1 MNKIVQKAQ
10 IFAKRN
16 ASTIL
21 TALGGVGLVA
31 TTVMAVKATPK
42 AIELIKQAEEEKGDK
57 LTRLEVVQTAGK
69 VYIPT
74 IIVGASTLACIFG
87 ANALNKR
94 KQAALMSAYA
104 LLDSSYKEYKNKVN
118 ELYGE
123 DAGRGVQAS
132 IARDKYDDSVEIEDD
147 KELFYDAFSGRYF
160 NSTPYDVLRA
170 EYNLNRKLSVETR
183 AYLNDFYMW
192 LNIPPIDAGTELG
205 WSYGILES
213 RYLASWVEFDHEK
226 VVMDDGLE
234 CTIIRMRYEPVTD
247 FDDILI

>member
-1 MNKIVQKAQ
+1 MNQIVQKAQ
-10 IFAKRN
+10 VFVKRN
-16 ASTIL
+16 SATIL
-21 TALGGVGLVA
+21 TALGSAGLVA

-42 AIELIKQAEEEKGDK
+42 AMELIKQAEEEKGDR
-57 LTRLEVVQTAGK
+57 LTGLEAVQTAGK

-74 IIVGASTLACIFG
+74 IIVGTSTLACIFG

-123 DAGRGVQAS
+123 EAGREVQAS
-132 IARDKYDDSVEIEDD
+132 IARDKYDDSVETEDD

-160 NSTPYDVLRA
+160 NSTSYDVLQA
-170 EYNLNRKLSVETR
+170 EYKLNRQLSVNGG
-183 AYLNDFYMW
+183 AYLNEFYEF
-192 LNIPPIDAGTELG
+192 LDIPQITAGQELG

-213 RYLASWVEFDHEK
+213 HYRASWIEFDHEK
-226 VVMDDGLE
+226 VIMDDGLE
-234 CTIIRMRYEPVTD
+234 CTIIRMRYAPVID
-247 FDDILI
+247 FAYY

>member
-10 IFAKRN
+10 VFVKRN
-16 ASTIL
+16 SSTIL
-21 TALGGVGLVA
+21 TALGGAGLVV

-42 AIELIKQAEEEKGDK
+42 AMELIKQAEEEKGDK

-74 IIVGASTLACIFG
+74 IIVGTSTLACIFG

-104 LLDSSYKEYKNKVN
+104 LLDSSYKEYKNKVDD
-118 ELYGE
+118 LYGE
-123 DAGRGVQAS
+123 EAGQEVQAS
-132 IARDKYDDSVEIEDD
+132 IARDKYDDSVEIEDN

-160 NSTPYDVLRA
+160 NSTSYDVLRA
-170 EYNLNRKLSVETR
+170 EYNLNRKLSVETG
-183 AYLNDFYMW
+183 AYLNDFYM
-192 LNIPPIDAGTELG
+192 LLDIPPTDAGTELG

-213 RYLASWVEFDHEK
+213 RYRASWIEFDHEK
-226 VVMDDGLE
+226 VIMDDGLE
-234 CTIIRMRYEPVTD
+234 CTIIRMRYEPVID
-247 FDDILI
+247 FAYY

>member
-10 IFAKRN
+10 VFVKRN
-16 ASTIL
+16 SATIL
-21 TALGGVGLVA
+21 TALGSAGLVA

-42 AIELIKQAEEEKGDK
+42 AMGLIKQAEEEKGDK

-74 IIVGASTLACIFG
+74 IIVGVSTLACIFG
-87 ANALNKR
+87 ANTLNKR
-94 KQAALMSAYA
+94 KQAALISAYA
-104 LLDSSYKEYKNKVN
+104 LLDSSYKEYKNKVD

-123 DAGRGVQAS
+123 EAGQEVQAF
-132 IARDKYDDSVEIEDD
+132 IASDKYDDSVEVEDG

-160 NSTPYDVLRA
+160 NSTSYDVLRA

-183 AYLNDFYMW
+183 AYLNDFYI
-192 LNIPPIDAGTELG
+192 LLDIPPIDAGTELG

-213 RYLASWVEFDHEK
+213 HYRASWIEFDHEK
-226 VVMDDGLE
+226 VIMDDGLE
-234 CTIIRMRYEPVTD
+234 CTVIRMRYEPVITNPVHR
-247 FDDILI
+247 

>member
-10 IFAKRN
+10 VFVKRN
-16 ASTIL
+16 SSTML
-21 TALGGVGLVA
+21 TALGGAGLVA

-42 AIELIKQAEEEKGDK
+42 AMELIKQAEEEKGDK
-57 LTRLEVVQTAGK
+57 LTRLEVVQAAGK

-74 IIVGASTLACIFG
+74 IIVGTSTLACIFG

-104 LLDSSYKEYKNKVN
+104 LLDSSYKKYKDKVN
-118 ELYGE
+118 EIYGE
-123 DAGRGVQAS
+123 EAGREAQAS
-132 IARDKYDDSVEIEDD
+132 IARDKYDESVEIEDN

-160 NSTPYDVLRA
+160 NSTAYEVLQA

-183 AYLNDFYMW
+183 AYLNDFYT
-192 LNIPPIDAGTELG
+192 LLDVPPIDAGTELG

-213 RYLASWVEFDHEK
+213 HYLASWIEFDHEK

-234 CTIIRMRYEPVTD
+234 CTIIRLRYEPVID
-247 FDDILI
+247 FAYY